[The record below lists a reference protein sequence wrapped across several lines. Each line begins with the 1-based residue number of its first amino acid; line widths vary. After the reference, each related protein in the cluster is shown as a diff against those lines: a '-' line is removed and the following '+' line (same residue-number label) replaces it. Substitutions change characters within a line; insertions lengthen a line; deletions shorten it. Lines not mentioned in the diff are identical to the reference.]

1 MFKKQPRD
9 IADLLRVYI
18 RKNGLET
25 PLLQRRLIEAWDEVV
40 GSVIAAYTEDKSI
53 RNQTLWVKIS
63 SPAARSELQMRRT
76 KLILDLNNKVGAN
89 VITEIKIY

>member
-1 MFKKQPRD
+1 MFKQHPRE

-40 GSVIAAYTEDKSI
+40 DRVTAAYTEEKSI

-63 SPAARSELQMRRT
+63 SPAVRSELQMKRT
-76 KLILDLNNKVGAN
+76 NIIIELNKKVGAD

>member
-1 MFKKQPRD
+1 MFKQQPRD

-40 GSVIAAYTEDKSI
+40 GRVLAAYKEENSI
-53 RNQTLWVKIS
+53 HNQTLWVKIS
-63 SPAARSELQMRRT
+63 RQAVRTDMKKRRT